1 MWNSAAGIF
10 FRYVKLEVSLTDLV
24 FRVIFPR
31 THFAG
36 KPEKK
41 PNLSLS
47 SLYISFGFTF
57 INMLH
62 SKKKRKKKRSKMH
75 FSKYKNTHISN
86 VFQKGKPHYRNLSLQ
101 QETWMHHITL
111 SKRGGFILLVC
122 LCLAK
127 QHTPASLELH
137 QESSDWTHMIPLNER
152 AKVKQPCR
160 IGWMV
165 RMCVCGGCVCNVE
178 GMVGWGWVVRGTL
191 NFIAWQRPMLRQFL
205 MYPLMC

>member
-1 MWNSAAGIF
+1 MSNWKF
-10 FRYVKLEVSLTDLV
+10 SLTDLV

-62 SKKKRKKKRSKMH
+62 SKKKKKRSKMH
-75 FSKYKNTHISN
+75 FSKYKNAHISIY
-86 VFQKGKPHYRNLSLQ
+86 VFQKGKPHYRNLRLQ

-111 SKRGGFILLVC
+111 SKRGGGFHPVSVPLLGWAAHSGFPRAPPGVQW
-122 LCLAK
+122 LNSHDSSEWAGEGKAAL
-127 QHTPASLELH
+127 QNWVNGAS
-137 QESSDWTHMIPLNER
+137 
-152 AKVKQPCR
+152 
-160 IGWMV
+160 
-165 RMCVCGGCVCNVE
+165 VCGGCVCNVE
-178 GMVGWGWVVRGTL
+178 GMVGRGWVVRGTL